1 MNSIVASLLLRR
13 TKDQVDAKTGKPIIV
28 LPKQSKVLHKLKLSK
43 DESEVYELVQHY
55 SKKVFTK
62 FLDTRK
68 DAAERGHSTD
78 EAEHNKAETYQM
90 PASLLGINVDKI
102 LSMLGLHGSQS
113 VVTQGCLLVLVL
125 RLRQCCTHLSLM
137 CEEIDPDTCKNEGI
151 ETPSI
156 EDSFANLSIDHG
168 RDEDESSRPK
178 EMLPNFTSTKIVKL
192 ISCLNSIR
200 KQSAN
205 GKVKCV
211 IVSQW
216 SRMLD
221 VVAYHLRREGYKYDF
236 ITGSVVVK
244 KRSDIVEAFNND
256 KYPEIIL
263 LSLKAGGV
271 GLNLIGGNHLF
282 LLDQHWNPALE
293 EQASDRIYRVGQ
305 KNDVTV
311 HRFLCTDT
319 VEERIAALQ
328 DKKKALAQSVLY
340 GGKAAQK
347 LTLQDLKMIFGL
359 MG

>member
-1 MNSIVASLLLRR
+1 M
-13 TKDQVDAKTGKPIIV
+13 
-28 LPKQSKVLHKLKLSK
+28 SK
-43 DESEVYELVQHY
+43 DEAEVYELVQHY

-68 DAAERGHSTD
+68 DAGERGHSTD
-78 EAEHNKAETYQM
+78 ESDHNKVESYQM
-90 PASLLGINVDKI
+90 PTSLLGINVDRI
-102 LSMLGLHGSQS
+102 LAMLGLEESSS

-151 ETPSI
+151 EVPSI

-168 RDEDESSRPK
+168 RDEDEELASRPK
-178 EMLPNFTSTKIVKL
+178 EMLPTFSSSKIAKL
-192 ISCLNSIR
+192 ISCLDAIR
-200 KQSAN
+200 KESSN
-205 GKVKCV
+205 NKVKCV

-236 ITGSVVVK
+236 ITGSVNVK

-256 KYPEIIL
+256 RNPEIIL

-359 MG
+359 MS